1 MLRVKQER
9 KQAGD
14 KLDMESNPKVAGHT
28 ALDILV
34 GSSVS
39 PKDSTVTKQRGER
52 SSVDKPRKRRKKK
65 LSSRVNMWIR
75 RIHLFSGLFM
85 LPWVLLYGFTALL
98 FNHPTYLSDSRTQI
112 EHFSL
117 SGDRAG
123 EMPVANAMAS
133 DAVAAALSKLEAEE
147 SSQSIKKAESPNA
160 IFTRQASGSVEND
173 ERAISVVLN
182 LNNGKGYLRNRTK
195 KQEDDKQSEI
205 ESASLP
211 LVNGLELTLP
221 QDPVLAFKKS
231 VNDVLVPH
239 EMATDGLRLRS
250 MPNVEF
256 DAIVDGQRMRMRLS
270 QNRERQRA
278 GGSAVREE
286 GSGDLDSK
294 SEAPTYQG
302 RLSIVGQS
310 PRDLSARSFLLRLHM
325 AHGYGVQTNSRWFWA
340 VAVDLMFASM
350 CFWGLSGVVMWWQI
364 KRTRTLGF
372 LLLFASAIVATW
384 LAIGMHWQL
393 VNG

>member
-75 RIHLFSGLFM
+75 RVHLFSGLFM

-160 IFTRQASGSVEND
+160 IFTRQVSGSVEND